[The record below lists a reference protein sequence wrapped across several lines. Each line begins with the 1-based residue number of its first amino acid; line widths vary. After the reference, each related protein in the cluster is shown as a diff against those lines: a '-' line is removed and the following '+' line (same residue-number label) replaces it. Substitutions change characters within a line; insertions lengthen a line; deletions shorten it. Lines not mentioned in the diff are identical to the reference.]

1 MQRTTQTFI
10 GGLVIGIILGMFIQ
24 SFITIN
30 FLLI

>member
-1 MQRTTQTFI
+1 MQRTTKTFI
-10 GGLVIGIILGMFIQ
+10 GGIILGIILGMFIQ

>member
-1 MQRTTQTFI
+1 MQLTTKTFI
-10 GGLVIGIILGMFIQ
+10 TGIILGTIAGMFIQ